1 MRFVPGKRQ
10 LGYVLLGACLVFFI
24 LACESRVKD
33 LIKSAVRETVADQI
47 K

>member
-10 LGYVLLGACLVFFI
+10 LGYMLLGACLVFFI
-24 LACESRVKD
+24 LACESRVKY
-33 LIKSAVRETVADQI
+33 LIKSVVQETVADQT